1 RELVAAD
8 APDEVVPAHVLTQ
21 HPADLAQELVAHLVA
36 VGVVDEL
43 EAAEAD
49 EEEGRPL
56 AAADGGL
63 LDGGVEAL
71 LERPARVGTGQGVD
85 LGTPGGLALEGDGLP
100 EALHERDA
108 GAGAHEGEE
117 LERLLAVERVGEEPG
132 LQVEAGGEE
141 AHQGEADEP
150 SQAAR

>member
-1 RELVAAD
+1 M
-8 APDEVVPAHVLTQ
+8 
-21 HPADLAQELVAHLVA
+21 LA
-36 VGVVDEL
+36 
-43 EAAEAD
+43 
-49 EEEGRPL
+49 
-56 AAADGGL
+56 
-63 LDGGVEAL
+63 
-71 LERPARVGTGQGVD
+71 GQGVD

-150 SQAAR
+150 SQAARRQAPRPRRDRHRRQADHPGVLAHRPREVGVHEHVPDPGDER